1 MNNAMLYL
9 LMFCGGVAIA
19 LQPSIN
25 ARLAQKVGLLE
36 SSCISFAVGTA
47 ALLVTALLAGRGSFR
62 GVGTASAWEL
72 TGGLLG
78 AFFVTMTIFVVPRIG
93 TAAAMAAVIG
103 AQLAAGVLLDH
114 YGFLGGRHIPLDPV
128 RSVGIAMLLV
138 GGWLVFRRAA
148 G

>member
-1 MNNAMLYL
+1 MNNYFLYL
-9 LMFCGGVAIA
+9 LMLCGGIMVAV
-19 LQPSIN
+19 QPSIN
-25 ARLAQKVGLLE
+25 ARLARIVGVLE

-47 ALLVTALLAGRGSFR
+47 AMFILVLIGGRGSLR
-62 GVGTASAWEL
+62 AVAAASWWEL

-93 TAAAMAAVIG
+93 TAAAMAAIIAG
-103 AQLAAGVLLDH
+103 QLATGLLMDH
-114 YGFLGGRHIPLDPV
+114 FGLLGGRQIPLDSGRMFGV
-128 RSVGIAMLLV
+128 TLLMA